1 MAMGPSLVGAI
12 GIAGVNALVLLA
24 LCAVWI
30 RNYRTF
36 RSPMTLAL
44 LAFGVVLL
52 LENLMAVYFFFG
64 MGSLYA
70 DSPLVGEA
78 VLVLRALQFLAL
90 LFLSYVTI
98 R

>member
-1 MAMGPSLVGAI
+1 MAMGPAVMGAMGLAGINAAILVVLS
-12 GIAGVNALVLLA
+12 GVWV
-24 LCAVWI
+24 

-36 RSPMTLAL
+36 QSNLTLAL

-52 LENLMAVYFFFG
+52 LENLMAIYFFFS

-78 VLVLRALQFLAL
+78 VLVLRGLQFLAL
-90 LFLSYVTI
+90 VFLSYVTLK
-98 R
+98 